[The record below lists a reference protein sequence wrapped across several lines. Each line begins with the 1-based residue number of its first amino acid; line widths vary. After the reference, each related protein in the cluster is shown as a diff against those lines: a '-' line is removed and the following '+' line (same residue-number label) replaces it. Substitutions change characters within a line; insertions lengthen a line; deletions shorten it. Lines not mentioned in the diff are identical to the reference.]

1 MNFNIRWIFQ
11 FEQGWTLVNEK
22 LYGIYKLN
30 IVLEVVVTQI
40 LQNSVENIKGGF
52 NTNSSFFLIL
62 QKSWVCYFRLEKSR

>member
-11 FEQGWTLVNEK
+11 FQQGWTLVNEK

-30 IVLEVVVTQI
+30 IVLEVVVTHI

-52 NTNSSFFLIL
+52 NTNSIFFNLTEEL
-62 QKSWVCYFRLEKSR
+62 GMLV

>member
-11 FEQGWTLVNEK
+11 FQQGWTLVNEK

-52 NTNSSFFLIL
+52 NTNSIFFTLTEEL
-62 QKSWVCYFRLEKSR
+62 GMLV

>member
-11 FEQGWTLVNEK
+11 FQQGWTLVNEK

-40 LQNSVENIKGGF
+40 LQNSVENIKEGF
-52 NTNSSFFLIL
+52 NTNSIL
-62 QKSWVCYFRLEKSR
+62 FNLTEELGMLV

>member
-11 FEQGWTLVNEK
+11 FQQGWTLVNEK

-30 IVLEVVVTQI
+30 IVLEVVLTQI

-52 NTNSSFFLIL
+52 NTNSIFFNLTEEL
-62 QKSWVCYFRLEKSR
+62 GMLV

>member
-11 FEQGWTLVNEK
+11 FQQGWTLVNEK

-40 LQNSVENIKGGF
+40 LQNSVENIKEGF
-52 NTNSSFFLIL
+52 NTNSIFFNLTEEL
-62 QKSWVCYFRLEKSR
+62 GMLV

>member
-11 FEQGWTLVNEK
+11 FQQGWTLVNEK

-52 NTNSSFFLIL
+52 NTNSIFFNLTEEL
-62 QKSWVCYFRLEKSR
+62 GMLV